1 MTKWFKRNWMWMLV
15 LGAAAVYAP
24 LVGGSQDEKAR
35 RHGLETLTE
44 VMGLIQRQAVEPPKP
59 LQVAHAS
66 IQGML
71 HTLDP
76 HSNFMDE
83 QEFRHMREDQKGVY
97 FGIGS
102 IIQQQP
108 DGVVIVST
116 VAGGPSEKAGLR
128 SGDYF
133 QEIDGKSA
141 EGMTS
146 TAVMRKLR
154 GEKGTTVVVVMRR
167 PGFDQP
173 ITVPITRAEIPS
185 NSVNYAFMLNLDVGF
200 IKVRDFGEATSDD
213 FAKALAM
220 LKGHGMKSLVLD
232 LRDNLGGSLDSAVGI
247 SKQLLGPNEVV
258 LTQRGR
264 EGREPSVYSTEQDT
278 SGNWFPLVVLI
289 NRGSASSAE
298 IVSGAIQDHDRGL
311 LIGETSWGKGLV
323 QVVVPINRTRG
334 LGLTIARYY
343 TPSGR
348 CIQRDYQHGLDD
360 YYFVGGDDDSGSE
373 GGSAPAGPE
382 FHTDLGRVVYGG
394 GGIRPDYVVKP
405 KLDNAAAV
413 RLQRF
418 SGAYLKFAVHER
430 DTRGIKLGQD
440 ADAAVMSRFRTWL
453 GEQSIA
459 ITDKEWREAE
469 GDIRERL
476 AIEMQTIG
484 YGADAGFKYQC
495 LLDPQVKKAIEVL
508 PEAEELLKRKGLT
521 PDSGSK

>member
-1 MTKWFKRNWMWMLV
+1 MAKWLTRNWLWMVV
-15 LGAAAVYAP
+15 LGTAAVYAP
-24 LVGGSQDEKAR
+24 LVGRSQDERAR

-44 VMGLIQRQAVEPPKP
+44 VMGLIQRQAVDPPAP
-59 LQVAHAS
+59 TQVAHAS

-133 QEIDGKSA
+133 HEIDAKSTD
-141 EGMTS
+141 GMTS
-146 TAVMRKLR
+146 TQVMRKLR
-154 GEKGTTVVVVMRR
+154 GEKGTTVVVTVRR

-173 ITVPITRAEIPS
+173 ITAPITRAEIPS
-185 NSVNYAFMLNLDVGF
+185 NSVNFAFMLNADAGF
-200 IKVRDFGEATSDD
+200 IKIRDFGETTSDD
-213 FAKALAM
+213 FAKALSM
-220 LKGHGMKSLVLD
+220 LRGRGMKALLLD
-232 LRDNLGGSLDSAVGI
+232 LRDNPGGSLDSAVGI
-247 SKQLLGPNEVV
+247 SKGRLGPNGVI
-258 LTQRGR
+258 LTQKGR
-264 EGREPSVYSTEQDT
+264 EGREPTVFSTDPD
-278 SGNWFPLVVLI
+278 SGGDGFPLVVLI

-298 IVSGAIQDHDRGL
+298 IVSGAVQDHDRGL
-311 LIGETSWGKGLV
+311 LVGETSWGKGLV

-360 YYFVGGDDDSGSE
+360 YYFVASDEEAGASSD
-373 GGSAPAGPE
+373 PAGVE
-382 FHTDLGRVVYGG
+382 YRTDLGRLVYGG

-405 KLDNAAAV
+405 KMDNIAAV

-418 SGAYLKFAVHER
+418 SGAYMKFAVHER
-430 DTRGIKLGQD
+430 DTHGVKPDQD
-440 ADAAVMSRFRTWL
+440 ADDTVMSRFRAWL
-453 GEQSIA
+453 ADQSIA

-469 GDIRERL
+469 SDIRERL
-476 AIEMQTIG
+476 AIEMQTMG

-495 LLDPQVKKAIEVL
+495 LLDPQVKKALEVL
-508 PEAEELLKRKGLT
+508 PEAEGLLRRK
-521 PDSGSK
+521 